1 MLTQRREAILG
12 LVVDEYIETA
22 LPVSSRALVNRHELP
37 LSSATIRNEMARLE
51 DDGYI
56 THPHTSAGRVPSD
69 LGYRHYVEVLMS
81 EEPIGA
87 EEQRTIEHQLHQVQ
101 GGLDEW
107 LSLTATILASAVGS
121 VAIVTRPRAN
131 DTHLKHAQLVELHDD
146 MALLVAVMDDG
157 RVGQRMLN
165 LSQSFSQQQLNA
177 CAERINGLI
186 EGSDARR
193 MRATAQQ
200 SEDADDRTIIEAIA
214 SLMSEQRV
222 AEETYLDGLRSVLQ
236 QPEFTDVDRLRDA
249 IDRLNAYHLRT
260 LLEQAPVAEPGTAQV
275 PQVLIG
281 QEHGDVLMRE
291 WSVVISSYGDGETS
305 GTVAVLG
312 PTRMPYQRSIP
323 RVRYVADLMSSLL
336 HEVR

>member
-37 LSSATIRNEMARLE
+37 LSSATIRNELAHLE
-51 DDGYI
+51 EDGYI
-56 THPHTSAGRVPSD
+56 THPYTSAGRVPSD
-69 LGYRHYVEVLMS
+69 LGYRHYVEVLML

-87 EEQRTIEHQLHQVQ
+87 DEQRTIEHQLHQVQ

-107 LSLTATILASAVGS
+107 LSLTATILASAVES
-121 VAIVTRPRAN
+121 VAIVTRPRAS

-146 MALLVAVMDDG
+146 LALLVAVMDDG

-165 LSQSFSQQQLNA
+165 LSRPYSQPQLNA
-177 CAERINGLI
+177 RAERINSLLGRADASRAHAAALQ
-186 EGSDARR
+186 SDD
-193 MRATAQQ
+193 
-200 SEDADDRTIIEAIA
+200 EDDGAIIEAVA
-214 SLMSEQRV
+214 SLISEQRV

-236 QPEFTDVDRLRDA
+236 QPEFTDADRLRDA
-249 IDRLNAYHLRT
+249 VDRLNTYHLRT
-260 LLEQAPVAEPGTAQV
+260 LLEQAPAAEPGATR
-275 PQVLIG
+275 VLIG
-281 QEHGDVLMRE
+281 REHGDELMRE
-291 WSVVISSYGDGETS
+291 WSVVIASYGDGESS

-323 RVRYVADLMSSLL
+323 RVRYVATLMSSLL

>member
-37 LSSATIRNEMARLE
+37 LSSATIRNELARLE

-56 THPHTSAGRVPSD
+56 THPYTSAGRVPSD

-87 EEQRTIEHQLHQVQ
+87 DEQRTIEHQLHQVQ

-107 LSLTATILASAVGS
+107 LSLTATILASAVES

-131 DTHLKHAQLVELHDD
+131 DTHLKHAQLVELHDE

-157 RVGQRMLN
+157 RVSQRMLN
-165 LSQSFSQQQLNA
+165 LSQPFSQQQLNA
-177 CAERINGLI
+177 RAERINTVIG
-186 EGSDARR
+186 GSDARGT
-193 MRATAQQ
+193 RATARR
-200 SEDADDRTIIEAIA
+200 SEDDDDRTIIEAIA
-214 SLMSEQRV
+214 SLMGEQRM

-249 IDRLNAYHLRT
+249 VERLNAYHLRT

-275 PQVLIG
+275 LIG

-291 WSVVISSYGDGETS
+291 WSVVIASYGDGETS

>member
-37 LSSATIRNEMARLE
+37 LSSATIRNELARLE

-56 THPHTSAGRVPSD
+56 THPYTSAGRVPSD

-87 EEQRTIEHQLHQVQ
+87 AEQRTIEHQLHQVQ

-107 LSLTATILASAVGS
+107 LSLTATILATAVES
-121 VAIVTRPRAN
+121 VAIVTRPRASE
-131 DTHLKHAQLVELHDD
+131 THLKHAQLVELHDET
-146 MALLVAVMDDG
+146 ALLVAVMDDG

-165 LSQSFSQQQLNA
+165 LSQSYSQQQLNV
-177 CAERINGLI
+177 CAERINHLI
-186 EGSDARR
+186 GNSDVRG
-193 MRATAQQ
+193 MRETAQQ
-200 SEDADDRTIIEAIA
+200 CESMDDRAIIETIA
-214 SLMSEQRV
+214 GLMSEQRV
-222 AEETYLDGLRSVLQ
+222 AEETYLDGLRAVLQ
-236 QPEFTDVDRLRDA
+236 QPEFTDVDRLRGA
-249 IDRLNAYHLRT
+249 IDRLDAYHLRT
-260 LLEQAPVAEPGTAQV
+260 LLEHAPAAKPGTA
-275 PQVLIG
+275 QVLIG
-281 QEHGDVLMRE
+281 QEHGDAAMRE
-291 WSVVISSYGDGETS
+291 WSVVIASYGDGTTS